1 MLDAHKDVRCG
12 EETRVVPRLLQVFL
26 AKPLKLWIDPFLQ
39 MRSHW
44 MKSQKESL
52 RLEEA
57 GLTGDV
63 LDSAISSFILEV
75 STFFSINCGWN
86 SPVYTCDVTPNFL
99 FWEWTIDARNKFYTW
114 SHLKIFLFASVI
126 SVYICPKSDIS
137 GALGPIHYIT
147 LKAFAMALGD
157 GTKYKTYFGCPRMVL
172 CGPWKELFFSKIEGL
187 AKHHTW

>member
-1 MLDAHKDVRCG
+1 MRAMLDAHKDVRCG

-26 AKPLKLWIDPFLQ
+26 AKPLKLRIDPFLQ

-75 STFFSINCGWN
+75 LIFFSINCG
-86 SPVYTCDVTPNFL
+86 
-99 FWEWTIDARNKFYTW
+99 
-114 SHLKIFLFASVI
+114 
-126 SVYICPKSDIS
+126 
-137 GALGPIHYIT
+137 
-147 LKAFAMALGD
+147 
-157 GTKYKTYFGCPRMVL
+157 
-172 CGPWKELFFSKIEGL
+172 
-187 AKHHTW
+187 